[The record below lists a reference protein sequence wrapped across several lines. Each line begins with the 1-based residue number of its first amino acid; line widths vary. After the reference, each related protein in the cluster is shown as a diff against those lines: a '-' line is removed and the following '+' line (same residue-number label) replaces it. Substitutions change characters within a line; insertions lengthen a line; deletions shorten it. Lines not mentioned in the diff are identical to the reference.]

1 MLRAACLAFALGIA
15 ATGPAKAEPLFAAN
29 AQEIYDSLQSGA
41 AIPSPDGRSTV
52 RPRGEYA
59 DHIELV
65 VEGSIGNAIIPLGPG
80 VGSEL
85 LWRDDGRAFAV
96 TTSDQGLNGAYR
108 TIVVERRASG
118 LKMADVTRAIY
129 DAFGQPVR
137 CDWPEAPNVAALAW
151 DASDGSLIVA
161 AQIIATRTATTTARF
176 EHTRSNL
183 GPVALL
189 PRGIKACPGPGLGRA
204 SALCSA
210 MRRTGERKRKRSD
223 SLTRRESR

>member
-1 MLRAACLAFALGIA
+1 MLRAACLAFALSIA

-161 AQIIATRTATTTARF
+161 AQIIAHSNCDHYGSFRTYQIEPWTRRIVAAWDQSMSRSRF
-176 EHTRSNL
+176 GPRL
-183 GPVALL
+183 GALL
-189 PRGIKACPGPGLGRA
+189 RNAP
-204 SALCSA
+204 
-210 MRRTGERKRKRSD
+210 D
-223 SLTRRESR
+223 W